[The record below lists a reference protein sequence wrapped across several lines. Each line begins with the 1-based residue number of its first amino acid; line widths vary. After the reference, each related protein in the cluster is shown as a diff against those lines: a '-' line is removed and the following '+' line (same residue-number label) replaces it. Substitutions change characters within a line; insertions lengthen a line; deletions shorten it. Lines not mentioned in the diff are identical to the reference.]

1 MMGGSTSLS
10 NRIGAA
16 PPADAETGRL
26 RNYVKSLAASGMHIL
41 FIEPGGKAPVD
52 MRSPQLKRAED
63 TAAQAIARE
72 NGRPDWSKVKS
83 KRGVHLATND
93 PVLLGRYLDRYRK
106 TFGETTA
113 VNMAIAVGPSRL
125 VVVDCDTAEQVAAFL
140 ADFGVPLDTPIAP
153 TVRSPGQR
161 DADGTM
167 VHYGGGHYYF
177 TLPEDVELPAGS
189 GSLTMPGG
197 YALLWDGRYVL
208 IPPSVRAEGTYY
220 LAGEDFPATPPIL
233 SLIREHAARRTDRRQ
248 EFGAELGELSENIDR
263 WSQLVSWEDLLE
275 PAGWTLAARPDGCG
289 CQVWTAPGLHASPKS
304 ATAHDTGCTYD
315 RYSDVNAPLHV
326 WTDNPGDELAAWIDE
341 HGGTK
346 TITKL
351 QVAAIL
357 HYGGDVGTACC
368 ELGVIPKDDLSLDT
382 DEVVR
387 DLGLSTS
394 NLDEPIGVPSNE
406 VDCPHVARKSG
417 GDQRCL
423 SCGDVPQEFDP
434 PTTTDGTPFVPDNP
448 NVRPPYDNGGFT
460 GGMVVKTT
468 DTAQRM
474 YSPEQIRAYDALLN
488 PAVDEALARAKADA
502 KEFVESQR
510 GTEYTYGTHEAD
522 GLTLMA
528 AVEDVIKQQD
538 PYDNVSHESSG
549 LTVGFSDP
557 VSTPMWGALPDGSVV
572 SGHTVPEQEQASG
585 PDTLPGVDP
594 PSDPPNDPPQFA
606 DPEEFSD
613 GVLEQGNQFMPRIA
627 WFDYW
632 RDYPAP
638 EFLVE
643 GLIENGGLTA
653 IIGPSGVGKTLVLLD
668 IIASIATGQRWHG
681 RAVMQQRGIY
691 LPGEGMSGF
700 IQRLGAWEKSHKANT
715 GRDLAIGEGIL
726 RAGAPKAEWERLV
739 QVILQN
745 RIGFLVFDTVA
756 RMAVGVEENSAAEMG
771 KVVAR
776 LDEVRKLTGITVLLV
791 HHTAKGSD
799 SARGS
804 SALNGALDTE
814 ILVTDGWVDSDG
826 SAVDTK
832 EVSGKPLN
840 AKVTKQKN
848 ADSGSVDNLLM
859 VPFGDSVI
867 ITGPSGEIG
876 DVFDEMTVARALMP
890 EPAMET
896 AARLAAELDHFTQ
909 QGLTVTEAC
918 QAVSMDEYTARRGDA
933 AKAWR
938 LAMRRAVDLGLRYE
952 LIQTLTGKDTGSRYI
967 RTGLAV
973 AQFRDRVIKDGLS
986 E

>member
-233 SLIREHAARRTDRRQ
+233 SMIREHAARRTDRRQ

-357 HYGGDVGTACC
+357 HYGGDVGTACS

-394 NLDEPIGVPSNE
+394 NLDEPMSM
-406 VDCPHVARKSG
+406 
-417 GDQRCL
+417 
-423 SCGDVPQEFDP
+423 DP

-448 NVRPPYDNGGFT
+448 NVRPPYDNGGIA
-460 GGMVVKTT
+460 GGMVSKTN
-468 DTAQRM
+468 DTGKPIEMDPTFESLKNA
-474 YSPEQIRAYDALLN
+474 
-488 PAVDEALARAKADA
+488 AVDEALARAKEQAQADLEYDAAHVELGSGRVQDWSEERINAA
-502 KEFVESQR
+502 KEFTESQR
-510 GTEYTYGTHEAD
+510 ESTYTYGTHEAD

-538 PYDNVSHESSG
+538 PHSNVSHESSG
-549 LTVGFSDP
+549 LAVGFSAP
-557 VSTPMWGALPDGSVV
+557 ASPPMWGALPDGSVV

-606 DPEEFSD
+606 EPEEFAD

-668 IIASIATGQRWHG
+668 IIACITTGQRWHG

-700 IQRLGAWEKSHKANT
+700 IQRLGAWEKAHKSNT

-776 LDEVRKLTGITVLLV
+776 LDEVRKLTGVTVLLV
-791 HHTAKGSD
+791 HHTKKDSD

-814 ILVTDGWVDSDG
+814 ILITEGWVNPDG
-826 SAVDTK
+826 STGDTN

-973 AQFRDRVIKDGLS
+973 AQFREKVIKDGLS